1 MKKRNNNQTK
11 LLFLFLNYIFSFF
24 AISKIMN
31 NITIFTITSFIKIG
45 IERLPSVIGNKYIK
59 LDEVR
64 KPNEMR
70 E

>member
-1 MKKRNNNQTK
+1 
-11 LLFLFLNYIFSFF
+11 
-24 AISKIMN
+24 MN